1 MNRTRASLLVAS
13 LTLVSGCSQQQN
25 ATTSTSTSQV
35 VESSTSVSQN
45 SEPEKPSSP
54 DATAVVQ
61 STLIR
66 VIDGDTIVVT
76 VDGVEER
83 IRIIGID
90 TPERGDCG
98 FSEATDALENLLNSG
113 AVGLI
118 AAISDDRDRYGR
130 LLRYLDVA
138 GVDPGLV
145 LIREGLAHAAYD
157 SRSGYERHPREGAYV
172 EADESSEDLCPG
184 GS

>member
-1 MNRTRASLLVAS
+1 V
-13 LTLVSGCSQQQN
+13 VKSG
-25 ATTSTSTSQV
+25 TSV
-35 VESSTSVSQN
+35 PRIVESES
-45 SEPEKPSSP
+45 PSSH
-54 DATAVVQ
+54 DATVVVQ

-66 VIDGDTIVVT
+66 VIDGDTIVVMI
-76 VDGVEER
+76 DGVVER

-98 FSEATDALENLLNSG
+98 FSEATDALEDLLNSA

-118 AAISDDRDRYGR
+118 TAISDDRDRYGR

-157 SRSGYERHPREGAYV
+157 SRSGYERHPREGVYV
-172 EADESSEDLCPG
+172 AADESSDDLCPVG
-184 GS
+184 